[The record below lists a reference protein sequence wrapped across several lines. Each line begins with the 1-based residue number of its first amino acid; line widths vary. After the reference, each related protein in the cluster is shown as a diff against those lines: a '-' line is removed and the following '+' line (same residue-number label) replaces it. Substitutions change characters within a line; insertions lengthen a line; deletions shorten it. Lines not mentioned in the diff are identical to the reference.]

1 MFEEKRRG
9 TVLARTKGRSLFA
22 RRQRHPLLAALGD
35 ADQAA
40 LRFLRTHGHQEPVE
54 TVMKALGHSGE
65 LAAIWIG
72 IGAAGASID
81 ERRRSQWLTAA
92 VTGPVS
98 IGINFVAKR
107 AIGRQRPLIEEH
119 PPLAKAPTKLSF
131 PSTHSTS
138 SVAAATAFGRVEP
151 QARPYLFGLAAA
163 ICIGRP
169 YLGMHYPSDVLGGAA
184 LGFVLGMLVPGL
196 GAAPTEERL
205 FELAVDAN
213 ERDQATLHAGG
224 NGGAAAPLGA
234 DEHAG
239 PTSETA

>member
-1 MFEEKRRG
+1 VFEQKSRG

-22 RRQRHPLLAALGD
+22 RRQRHPVLAALGD
-35 ADQAA
+35 ADQAV

-92 VTGPVS
+92 VCGPVS
-98 IGINFVAKR
+98 IGINFIAKR

-151 QARPYLFGLAAA
+151 RARPYLFGLAAA
-163 ICIGRP
+163 ICVGRP

-184 LGFVLGMLVPGL
+184 LGFVLGNLVPGL
-196 GAAPTEERL
+196 GHAPTEERL

-213 ERDQATLHAGG
+213 ERDQATRHAGG
-224 NGGAAAPLGA
+224 NGGAAAPVPA
-234 DEHAG
+234 DEPAG
-239 PTSETA
+239 PASDPA